1 MEIAKLT
8 PFDLESLNRP
18 ISIEETDKV
27 TEEQPHKKTS
37 GPDGFSEEFYQTFE
51 TR

>member
-1 MEIAKLT
+1 MEIAKT
-8 PFDLESLNRP
+8 DP
-18 ISIEETDKV
+18 IWLRKLKQANLHRRNKV

-37 GPDGFSEEFYQTFE
+37 GPEGFSEEFYQTFE